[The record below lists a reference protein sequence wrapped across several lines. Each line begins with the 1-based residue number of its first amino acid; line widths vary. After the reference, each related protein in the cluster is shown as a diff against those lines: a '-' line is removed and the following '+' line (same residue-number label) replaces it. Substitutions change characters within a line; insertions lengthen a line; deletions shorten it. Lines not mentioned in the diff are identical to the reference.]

1 MSVNTLTFEQTSSVL
16 NSLVQQATG
25 RSSVINTEADF
36 ISVAQTALSLGKDII
51 FNSLSNVLA
60 KTIFAVRP
68 YSASMQGLEKSL
80 PQWGAYMR
88 KFNIVASDWKDDD
101 AYKYPVAFDATEVS
115 NPEGNGLSVDPW
127 IINKR
132 EYVQTNFLGQSVFSD
147 HYTVFEDQLET
158 AFRNSEEFAQFLSMV
173 TTDMSNKVEL
183 AKENMSRGLVANF
196 IGGLLVENDSD
207 RVIHLLTEYNALTG
221 MADTEGEYTAE
232 TIFLPDNYA
241 PFMKWVYARIATVAS
256 MFKEMSV
263 KYQTTLNSKPV
274 PRHTPYIRQK
284 MYMLAQDRYQIDSRV
299 LADTFHNNYLKYA
312 DVETLN
318 FWQGIDTPDK
328 IIVTPTYTNT
338 SGVATVAGSAVT
350 QTGVFAT
357 LFDEDAMGWS
367 MVHER
372 VIPTPLNARGEY
384 RNFWYHMRL
393 RCFSDNTE
401 KAVVF
406 LLD

>member
-1 MSVNTLTFEQTSSVL
+1 MSVNTMTFEQSSAVL

-36 ISVAQTALSLGKDII
+36 ISVAQTALTIGKDVI
-51 FNSLSNVLA
+51 FNELSNVLA
-60 KTIFAVRP
+60 KTIFAIRP
-68 YSASMQGLEKSL
+68 YSASMKGLEKSL

-101 AYKYPVAFDATEVS
+101 AYKYPVTFDESQTG

-132 EYVQTNFLGQSVFSD
+132 DFVQTNFLGQSVFSD

-158 AFRNSEEFAQFLSMV
+158 AFRNSEEFGQFLSMI
-173 TTDMSNKVEL
+173 TTDMSNKIEL

-196 IGGLLVENDSD
+196 IGGLITENNTS
-207 RVIHLLTEYNALTG
+207 RVIHLLTEYNTLTG
-221 MADTEGEYTAE
+221 LSLTAMTVFQPE
-232 TIFLPDNYA
+232 NYPA
-241 PFMKWVYARIATVAS
+241 FMKWVYGRIASIAS
-256 MFKEMSV
+256 LFKEMST
-263 KYQTTLNSKPV
+263 KFQTQLTGKPV
-274 PRHTPYIRQK
+274 PRHTPYNRQK
-284 MYMLAQDRYQIDSRV
+284 MYMLGQDRYQIDSRV
-299 LADTFHNNYLKYA
+299 LADAFHDNYLKYA
-312 DVETLN
+312 DTETIN

-328 IIVTPTYTNT
+328 IMVTPTYTT
-338 SGVATVAGSAVT
+338 TAGVATVGSAVT
-350 QTGVFAT
+350 KTGVFAL

-367 MVHER
+367 MIHER
-372 VIPTPLNARGEY
+372 VIPTPVNGRGEY
-384 RNFWYHMRL
+384 RNMWYHMRL

-401 KAVVF
+401 KGVVF